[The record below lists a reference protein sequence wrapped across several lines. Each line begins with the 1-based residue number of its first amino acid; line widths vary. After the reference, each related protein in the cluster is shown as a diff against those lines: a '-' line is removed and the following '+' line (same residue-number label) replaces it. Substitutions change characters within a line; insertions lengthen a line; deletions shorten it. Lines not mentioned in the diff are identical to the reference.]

1 MSRELERRQKRAHD
15 TLRVLAQ
22 AVSHS
27 NTDVETHL
35 GQIKGEYTRVTELS
49 RQAEQTINDI
59 DQEFRA
65 RTKLIGFDYAFLFLC
80 TALQCARQYLLPQ
93 LPRLT
98 AQQGDRLM
106 QNTVGRV
113 VPKAWND
120 ILFASVPYDALNM
133 AVPLDTGLSGTTHRY
148 RTLGH
153 DPILGWIFGTSNI
166 LTDGLTKSDVITTY
180 QVMDNTLVG
189 LYPGGTPGM
198 FASAFKT
205 IQADPLNLPAALARQ
220 AIHFGSDYFTKQG
233 LPIPFLGTLSPQM
246 AHQFMN
252 SNLKNSVHIDLYGL
266 TTSTLLAAVVN
277 QIIFYLHKLF
287 YNEQRDGSR
296 SAYEIRTRKI
306 LTYSNLIST
315 GSNAIAVAI
324 TGAVSKLDVGG
335 ILVTL
340 CRIASDYR
348 FISQIEREFLEQGFY
363 RCVVGDSYDF
373 MRGNV

>member
-1 MSRELERRQKRAHD
+1 
-15 TLRVLAQ
+15 
-22 AVSHS
+22 
-27 NTDVETHL
+27 
-35 GQIKGEYTRVTELS
+35 
-49 RQAEQTINDI
+49 
-59 DQEFRA
+59 
-65 RTKLIGFDYAFLFLC
+65 
-80 TALQCARQYLLPQ
+80 
-93 LPRLT
+93 
-98 AQQGDRLM
+98 
-106 QNTVGRV
+106 
-113 VPKAWND
+113 
-120 ILFASVPYDALNM
+120 
-133 AVPLDTGLSGTTHRY
+133 
-148 RTLGH
+148 
-153 DPILGWIFGTSNI
+153 
-166 LTDGLTKSDVITTY
+166 
-180 QVMDNTLVG
+180 
-189 LYPGGTPGM
+189 M